1 MSNNSPAMELSP
13 EQVDEL
19 EGALER
25 LSNLDPASLPPPAT
39 ELADLLSRI
48 LEQLEGS

>member
-1 MSNNSPAMELSP
+1 MDLTP
-13 EQVDEL
+13 EQIEEI
-19 EGALER
+19 EGALDR
-25 LSNLDPASLPPPAT
+25 MADLDPAELPAPAT

>member
-1 MSNNSPAMELSP
+1 MELTP
-13 EQVDEL
+13 DQIDEL
-19 EGALER
+19 ETVLKKMAD
-25 LSNLDPASLPPPAT
+25 LDPAQLPPPAT

>member
-1 MSNNSPAMELSP
+1 MRNNPIPMELTP

-25 LSNLDPASLPPPAT
+25 MADLDPAQLPPPAT

-48 LEQLEGS
+48 LEQLEAG